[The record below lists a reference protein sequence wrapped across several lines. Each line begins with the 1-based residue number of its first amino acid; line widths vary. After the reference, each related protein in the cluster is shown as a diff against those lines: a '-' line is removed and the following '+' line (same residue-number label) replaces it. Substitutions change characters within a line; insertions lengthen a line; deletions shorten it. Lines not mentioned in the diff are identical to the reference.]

1 MTASSWA
8 EGLASRPSSISRRVG
23 SDPFRSIA
31 ANEEYCGHGCSAL
44 GAAAHPRPLHLQP
57 MASPRP
63 PPSFPAAQARRS
75 SPVVSSG
82 SVASVRLFEHSHVCK
97 STVYKACAKP
107 VLCKPHNIF
116 TDVTRWTVL
125 CIEEGGLLPSPHT
138 TPYSAVF
145 LVPQSVSIDIVKP

>member
-1 MTASSWA
+1 MPPGSAPSLAASVQIRFGRLPLTKNIVGTDVQRLVRLRTPGPCTYS
-8 EGLASRPSSISRRVG
+8 LQPRPA
-23 SDPFRSIA
+23 P
-31 ANEEYCGHGCSAL
+31 
-44 GAAAHPRPLHLQP
+44 HPR
-57 MASPRP
+57 S
-63 PPSFPAAQARRS
+63 PAAQARRS

-138 TPYSAVF
+138 TSYSAVF